1 MNNEHAIVQLLL
13 QDPHQTVDLYRK
25 GLRTKHFKN
34 KEYGKAYKLVH
45 DRHITFQ
52 SIPTDEELLRLNIKK
67 ENEKIPHTFEHL
79 LKNIFDD
86 YNKQLLKD
94 TLVASAQLL
103 TTEGADVASAF
114 FLQGV
119 SRLIKTGSNGR
130 NTNASE
136 LNDDIWQTYLNREM
150 YKGQI
155 TGIPTGFHI
164 FDNHTMGL
172 QPQWLVTIAGRN
184 ASFKTWV
191 LTYWALS
198 AWKKGNTVAIFS
210 CEMSKKELATRIYV
224 LDANVPPTKIQHGT
238 MDDKELNRFQRGF
251 KLTSLPPYGNLIL
264 NDDPLSMADVDAQ
277 CQAIQEIHPIDII
290 FIDSAYRMHGEGD
303 SDVSRQRDIANQ
315 AKNLAKKYN
324 VPVVCTVQLNRDFAK
339 ANATDKTKDRTS
351 SGGYYIYGT
360 DGWNQDSDIV
370 LMINRPENYIP
381 YNYSDFILDKFR
393 HGQQGINYLLEINL
407 LVPKIEQI
415 DFETGKS
422 RIQGTPPPSTTK
434 GNQIMDAAKH
444 IFDINENAVSNDVLE
459 TFKQHQEKL
468 QKKKELSEDD
478 DIPDIEI

>member
-34 KEYGKAYKLVH
+34 KECGKAYKLIH
-45 DRHITFQ
+45 DRHTLLQ
-52 SIPTDEELLRLNIKK
+52 SIPTDEELARLGLKK
-67 ENEKIPHTFEHL
+67 EDEKIPHTFEHL
-79 LKNIFDD
+79 LQNIFDD

-103 TTEGADVASAF
+103 TTEGADAASSF
-114 FLQGV
+114 FLQGI
-119 SRLIKTGSNGR
+119 SRLVKTGSNER
-130 NTNASE
+130 SKNILE
-136 LNDDIWQTYLNREM
+136 LNDDIWQTYLNRAIH
-150 YKGQI
+150 KGQI

-191 LTYWALS
+191 LTHWALS
-198 AWKKGNTVAIFS
+198 AWKKGNNVAIFS
-210 CEMSKKELATRIYV
+210 CEMSKLELATRIYG
-224 LDANVPPTKIQHGT
+224 LATNVPPTKIQHGT
-238 MDDKELNRFQRGF
+238 MDDKESDRFLEGLKSF
-251 KLTSLPPYGNLIL
+251 SDSPYGKLVI
-264 NDDPLSMADVDAQ
+264 NDDPLSVADVDAQ
-277 CQAIQEIHPIDII
+277 CQAIQEMHPIDII

-303 SDVSRQRDIANQ
+303 SDVSRQRNIANL
-315 AKNLAKKYN
+315 AKDLAKKYN

-339 ANATDKTKDRTS
+339 ANATDKTKDKTS

-393 HGQQGINYLLEINL
+393 HGPQGINYLLEINL

-415 DFETGKS
+415 DFEVGKS
-422 RIQGTPPPSTTK
+422 RIQGSPPPSTTK

-468 QKKKELSEDD
+468 QKRKELDDD